1 MQITKISIVYIT
13 DKKHKKQVTD
23 NLDTFVGQRAVLV
36 FDKNNKADPRAV
48 KVLFQQYVG
57 FVRMND
63 VHNGIYDLVQRQ
75 KYSPIAMIMRVS
87 EHKGCLEAE
96 VEYNGDAPK
105 KIDLQQ
111 LHSQWNYTGPV
122 FPEIPDIEDL
132 NNVTNYLLALLGNQ
146 DANYENITECFE
158 GYVSLMRYGFSKEFN
173 DKKREIDQL
182 LENYPDERVRRLR
195 DKLIEISKEIHSEKS
210 RAQAFSFIMKKMKK
224 YIDRNFKEQ
233 ALTYSI
239 SEITKQIQAFPS
251 KLTKGNDSAK
261 VYPLRVYYESMSDE
275 VLNKFLSAC
284 ALVGYLGEQLAKV
297 ENTPNKRGRP
307 KIEEREPC
315 PILKHFIGN
324 SRLRN
329 RWFEYIGDALN
340 GKKNLEAGYVMKAF
354 VDCGVLDSARYRIV
368 KDSFGDIGTDHIYN
382 KAIKEVPEQ
391 YLENYEYLCKIIN
404 KQKEVF
410 LLSIL

>member
-1 MQITKISIVYIT
+1 
-13 DKKHKKQVTD
+13 
-23 NLDTFVGQRAVLV
+23 
-36 FDKNNKADPRAV
+36 
-48 KVLFQQYVG
+48 
-57 FVRMND
+57 
-63 VHNGIYDLVQRQ
+63 
-75 KYSPIAMIMRVS
+75 
-87 EHKGCLEAE
+87 
-96 VEYNGDAPK
+96 
-105 KIDLQQ
+105 
-111 LHSQWNYTGPV
+111 
-122 FPEIPDIEDL
+122 
-132 NNVTNYLLALLGNQ
+132 
-146 DANYENITECFE
+146 
-158 GYVSLMRYGFSKEFN
+158 
-173 DKKREIDQL
+173 
-182 LENYPDERVRRLR
+182 
-195 DKLIEISKEIHSEKS
+195 
-210 RAQAFSFIMKKMKK
+210 
-224 YIDRNFKEQ
+224 
-233 ALTYSI
+233 
-239 SEITKQIQAFPS
+239 
-251 KLTKGNDSAK
+251 
-261 VYPLRVYYESMSDE
+261 MSDE

-315 PILKHFIGN
+315 PILKHIIGN